1 MNIQITSTQDFLEAL
16 RANPEFLNAAR
27 KEILTEDLI
36 QLPTRT
42 DQEFREV
49 KRDLGQVKG
58 IGFGIDIGRRGM
70 PKVVAQHRLHR
81 ARVVR
86 LAENNGASE
95 EFNEAMLVAFRNKVI
110 TEPDYV
116 RVMRTDLIVC
126 GQQLRPPGTT
136 VYLVAEASFTLELK
150 DLVNVQKTRDALR
163 KVFPQDTA
171 IGCLY
176 TADISDEL
184 RSVATRDGVGIFIE
198 TDFGVPTAD

>member
-27 KEILTEDLI
+27 KEILTEDMI

-58 IGFGIDIGRRGM
+58 IVFGIDIDRRGM
-70 PKVVAQHRLHR
+70 PKMVAQYRLHR

-86 LAENNGASE
+86 LAENNRASE
-95 EFNEAMLVAFRNKVI
+95 EFNEAMLVAFRNRVI

-116 RVMRTDLIVC
+116 RVMMTDLIVR
-126 GQQLRPPGTT
+126 GQQLRPPGAT
-136 VYLVAEASFTLELK
+136 VFLVAEASFTLELK
-150 DLVNVQKTRDALR
+150 DLVNVQKARDALK
-163 KVFPQDTA
+163 KVFPQDTV

-184 RSVATRDGVGIFIE
+184 RSVATRDGVDIFIE
-198 TDFGVPTAD
+198 TDFGVPATE